1 MKTRYSLLAAVLML
15 GLASSAM
22 ATGTIGL
29 FFDTEGTTAQL
40 VGEPGS
46 VYDGYVLINNS
57 DLLLGGAAFK
67 MESEGGFL
75 IVSETWADGLV
86 FGTLLTGAEIGL
98 YNPIAQFGN
107 DPITI
112 CHIQVFSPTMIVN
125 SHQTIVNDP
134 DYATPM
140 LANSSAILF
149 PADGLT
155 SSITLRPT
163 GDIGVFW
170 DEAGTET
177 VSTQNGGV
185 MEIHNAWVMVRNAEM
200 MVGGAAFKL
209 NLDPRIMIL
218 NSTPADGLIFGSLTS
233 GVEIGL
239 YSYLPVFG
247 TDPGVLFTL
256 QLTTF
261 NFLMVNAELE
271 IVSHPNYDTPK
282 VADNNAVTWD
292 ANGLTSY
299 LTIPVE
305 TEEMSWGQV
314 KSLY

>member
-1 MKTRYSLLAAVLML
+1 MLAGVLML

-29 FFDTEGTTAQL
+29 FFDTAGTTAQL
-40 VGEPGS
+40 VGEPGM

-57 DLLLGGAAFK
+57 DLLIGGAAFK
-67 MESEGGFL
+67 LESEGGFM
-75 IVSETWADGLV
+75 IVSESWAPGLL

-98 YNPIAQFGN
+98 YTPIAQFGD
-107 DPITI
+107 DPQSI

-125 SHQTIVNDP
+125 SHQTVVADP

-163 GDIGVFW
+163 PEIGLFW
-170 DEAGTET
+170 DEAGTQT
-177 VSTQNGGV
+177 VSTENGGV
-185 MEIHNAWVMVRNAEM
+185 MEVHNAWVMVRNAEM

-209 NLDPRIMIL
+209 VLDPRIMIL
-218 NSTPADGLIFGSLTS
+218 SATAAPGLIFGNLTT
-233 GVEIGL
+233 GVEMGL

-247 TDPGVLFTL
+247 TDPGLLYSL
-256 QLTTF
+256 QMTTF
-261 NFLMVNAELE
+261 NNLMVDAQLQ
-271 IVSHPNYDTPK
+271 IVSHPSYDAPK
-282 VADNNAVTWD
+282 VADNAAVSWTAD
-292 ANGLTSY
+292 GLTSY
-299 LTIPVE
+299 LTIPVKA
-305 TEEMSWGQV
+305 EEMSWGQV

>member
-1 MKTRYSLLAAVLML
+1 MKTRYSMLAGVLML

-29 FFDTEGTTAQL
+29 FFDTAGANAQL
-40 VGEPGS
+40 VGEPTM
-46 VYDGYVLINNS
+46 VYDGYILINNS
-57 DLLLGGAAFK
+57 DLLIGGAAFK
-67 MESEGGFL
+67 LESEGGFM
-75 IVSETWADGLV
+75 IVSETWAPGLL

-98 YNPIAQFGN
+98 YTPIAQFGD
-107 DPITI
+107 DPQSI
-112 CHIQVFSPTMIVN
+112 CHIQVFSPTMVVN
-125 SHQTIVNDP
+125 SHQTIVADP

-163 GDIGVFW
+163 PEIGVFW

-209 NLDPRIMIL
+209 VLDPRIMIL
-218 NSTPADGLIFGSLTS
+218 SATAAPGLIFGNLTA
-233 GVEIGL
+233 GVEMGL

-247 TDPGVLFTL
+247 TDPGLLYTV
-256 QLTTF
+256 QMTTF
-261 NFLMVNAELE
+261 NYLMVNAELE
-271 IVSHPNYDTPK
+271 VVNHPSYDTPK
-282 VADNNAVTWD
+282 VADNSAVSWT
-292 ANGLTSY
+292 AEGLTSY
-299 LTIPVE
+299 LTIPVKA
-305 TEEMSWGQV
+305 EEMSWGQV

>member
-1 MKTRYSLLAAVLML
+1 MKTRYSLLAGVLML

-29 FFDTEGTTAQL
+29 FFDTEGNTAQL
-40 VGEPGS
+40 VGEPGM
-46 VYDGYVLINNS
+46 VYDGYVLINNT
-57 DLLLGGAAFK
+57 DLLIGGAAFK
-67 MESEGGFL
+67 MESEGGFM
-75 IVSETWADGLV
+75 IVSETWANGLV

-98 YNPIAQFGN
+98 YTPIAQFGD
-107 DPITI
+107 DPISI

-125 SHQTIVNDP
+125 SHQTIVADP
-134 DYATPM
+134 DYDTPIV
-140 LANSSAILF
+140 ANSSAILF

-163 GDIGVFW
+163 PEIGVFW

-177 VSTQNGGV
+177 VSIQNGGV
-185 MEIHNAWVMVRNAEM
+185 TEIHNAWIMVRNAEM

-209 NLDPRIMIL
+209 ELDPRIMIL
-218 NSTPADGLIFGSLTS
+218 SATPANGLVFGTLTS

-239 YSYLPVFG
+239 YNYLPVFG
-247 TDPGVLFTL
+247 TDPGLLYTL
-256 QLTTF
+256 QTTTF
-261 NFLMVNAELE
+261 NTLMVNAELR
-271 IVSHPNYDTPK
+271 IVRHPNYDAPK
-282 VADNNAVTWD
+282 VADNSAVAWS

-299 LTIPVE
+299 LTIPVG

>member
-1 MKTRYSLLAAVLML
+1 MKTRYCLLAGVLML
-15 GLASSAM
+15 GLATTAM

-40 VGEPGS
+40 VGEPGM

-57 DLLLGGAAFK
+57 DLLIGGAAFK

-98 YNPIAQFGN
+98 YTPIAQFGD
-107 DPITI
+107 DPQSI

-125 SHQTIVNDP
+125 SHQTIVADP

-163 GDIGVFW
+163 PEIGLFW
-170 DEAGTET
+170 DAEGTET
-177 VSTQNGGV
+177 VSTQNGGFT
-185 MEIHNAWVMVRNAEM
+185 EIHNAWIMVRNAEM

-209 NLDPRIMIL
+209 NLDPRVMIL
-218 NSTPADGLIFGSLTS
+218 NATPAAGLIFGNPAS
-233 GVEIGL
+233 GVEMGL

-247 TDPGVLFTL
+247 SDPGLLYTL
-256 QLTTF
+256 QLSTL
-261 NFLMVNAELE
+261 NYLMVNAELA
-271 IVSHPNYDTPK
+271 IVNHPEYDAPK
-282 VADNNAVTWD
+282 VADNNAVQWSAD
-292 ANGLTSY
+292 GLTSY

-305 TEEMSWGQV
+305 TEQMSWGQV

>member
-1 MKTRYSLLAAVLML
+1 MKTRYSLLAGVLML

-22 ATGTIGL
+22 ATATIGL
-29 FFDTEGTTAQL
+29 FFDTEGNTAQL

-57 DLLLGGAAFK
+57 DLLIGGAAFK
-67 MESEGGFL
+67 MESEGGFM

-98 YNPIAQFGN
+98 YNPIAQFGD
-107 DPITI
+107 DPISI

-125 SHQTIVNDP
+125 SHQTIVADP
-134 DYATPM
+134 DYDTPM

-163 GDIGVFW
+163 PEIGVFW
-170 DEAGTET
+170 DEDGIET
-177 VSTQNGGV
+177 VSTQNGGFT
-185 MEIHNAWVMVRNAEM
+185 EIHNAWIMIRNAEM

-209 NLDPRIMIL
+209 VLDPRIMIL
-218 NSTPADGLIFGSLTS
+218 SATPVDGLIFGSLTT

-247 TDPGVLFTL
+247 TDPGLLYTL
-256 QLTTF
+256 QMTTF
-261 NFLMVNAELE
+261 NNLMVNAELQ
-271 IVSHPNYDTPK
+271 IVNHPNYDAPK
-282 VADNNAVTWD
+282 VADNSAVAWT